1 MTRGLWIVAALMSG
15 LGGSVLAD
23 ELPAVITNEYLEAR
37 YGGAQAAMGV
47 SGSAMAAAAVSAAAI
62 DPDPLQA
69 IADARAREAD
79 RARRRVEARAE
90 ITRLE
95 ARVAELERRR
105 LAVRNPLLPPP
116 VVPDELRDEWDGW
129 DSVQRDIRTT
139 ADLERARAALT
150 AARAAES
157 AIAREP

>member
-1 MTRGLWIVAALMSG
+1 VSGGLWIVAVLMSG
-15 LGGSVLAD
+15 LGGPVLAD
-23 ELPAVITNEYLEAR
+23 ELPAVITNEFLEAR

-47 SGSAMAAAAVSAAAI
+47 SGSAMPAGAASAVAI
-62 DPDPLQA
+62 APDPLQA
-69 IADARAREAD
+69 IADARARDAD

-90 ITRLE
+90 IVRLE
-95 ARVAELERRR
+95 ARVAELERRW

-129 DSVQRDIRTT
+129 DSVQRDVRTT
-139 ADLERARAALT
+139 ADLERAREALA